1 MPASFTLTTESTAPP
16 QALFDLALD
25 VDAHDASMGPSDE
38 EVVGGVAAGRLG
50 PGDTVT
56 WRARHLG
63 VRWTMTSRVE
73 HDGWDEPRTF
83 TDRQVRG
90 PFRSFVHVHTFVPTA
105 TGTRMI
111 DDVTLAS
118 PVLGTVAERLVLVPY
133 LRRLL
138 RRRGEHLAAS
148 AERV

>member
-1 MPASFTLTTESTAPP
+1 MPSSFSLVTESTAPP
-16 QALFDLALD
+16 PALFDLALD
-25 VDAHDASMGPSDE
+25 VGAHIASMPGSGE
-38 EVVGGVAAGRLG
+38 ESVGGVTHGRLG
-50 PGDTVT
+50 PGDEVT
-56 WRARHLG
+56 WRAWHLG

-73 HDGWDEPRTF
+73 RDGWDEPRTF

-118 PVLGTVAERLVLVPY
+118 PVLGAVAERLVLVPY

-138 RRRGEHLAAS
+138 RRRAACLVAL
-148 AERV
+148 AERR

>member
-1 MPASFTLTTESTAPP
+1 MPASFSLTTETTAPP

-25 VDAHDASMGPSDE
+25 VGAHVASMGSSGE
-38 EVVGGVAAGRLG
+38 EAVGGVTSGRMR
-50 PGDTVT
+50 PGEEVT

-73 HDGWDEPRTF
+73 LAGWDEPRTF

-90 PFRSFVHVHTFVPTA
+90 PFRSFVHVHTFIPTA
-105 TGTRMI
+105 SGTRMI

-118 PVLGTVAERLVLVPY
+118 PVLGAVAERLVLVPY

-138 RRRGEHLAAS
+138 RRRGAHLAAA
-148 AERV
+148 AERA